1 MDIDEHLHLPPDPGS
16 ARAARRFVT
25 TVLVDVE
32 TDIGL
37 VALLVSELV
46 SNVVLHA
53 HTPLQ
58 VSLRTRGNCVRVT
71 VTDQSPVIPAMKKYA
86 PDAVTGRGLTMVDV
100 AADRWGIEEQSD
112 GKAVWFEVPV
122 QQAVKR

>member
-16 ARAARRFVT
+16 ARAARRFVA

-32 TDIGL
+32 TDVGL

-53 HTPLQ
+53 HTPLE

-71 VTDQSPVIPAMKKYA
+71 VTDQSPIIPAMKRYA
-86 PDAVTGRGLTMVDV
+86 PDSVTGRGLTMVDV
-100 AADRWGIEEQSD
+100 AADRWGIEEQAD
-112 GKAVWFEVPV
+112 GKAVWFEVSLQEAMKP
-122 QQAVKR
+122 